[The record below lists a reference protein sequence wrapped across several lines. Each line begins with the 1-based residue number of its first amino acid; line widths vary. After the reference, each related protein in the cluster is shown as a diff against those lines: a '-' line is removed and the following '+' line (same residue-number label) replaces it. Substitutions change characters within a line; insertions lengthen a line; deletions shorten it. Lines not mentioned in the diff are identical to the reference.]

1 METRM
6 EARGK
11 PFIIRLFHY
20 IGMMFGVMWDN
31 SLIRLLKLIDYPR
44 FHRLHFDNL
53 MADFHRLR
61 LGDSTFQP
69 ASDDTDGIGFLEIGR
84 EYDRKYKSMTDPG
97 SASWMPNIMDVLI
110 FERVI
115 VHFLPDDEI
124 KLRALYIQQR
134 YKSLISE
141 SAFDKLQT
149 QMNFQLIGEKTDCRL
164 LRNELDFM
172 LHDLTRGYINAPLPY
187 RARQNIWLYAFW
199 LGIIEYSLAFVLI
212 KLFNLFN
219 DTPIPISAL
228 LVPFFGSA
236 GAFLSIK
243 QRVEALPYGH
253 DTYRNIILLNASLIG
268 LIFGLVRGAAFAI
281 LLNILMISGLV
292 DGELFPKY
300 DFTNFP
306 DKTGLDHAFGF
317 LLHLNDLPTNEI
329 TKILIWSL
337 LAGFSERLV
346 PDTLQRLSDP
356 KNNMNTNASLN
367 TNQGPNY
374 SGLTSAKIDNE
385 PAKTMNTHPS
395 ASNLPVSTPQTP
407 SKPQE

>member
-1 METRM
+1 M
-6 EARGK
+6 EANGK
-11 PFIIRLFHY
+11 SFIARLFQY
-20 IGMMFGVMWDN
+20 FGIMFGVMWDN

-53 MADFHRLR
+53 MSDYHRLR
-61 LGDSTFQP
+61 LGDATFNP
-69 ASDDTDGIGFLEIGR
+69 APDDINGRGFLEIGR
-84 EYDRKYKSMTDPG
+84 NYEQRYKTIIDSSGT
-97 SASWMPNIMDVLI
+97 SWMPNIMDVLTL
-110 FERVI
+110 ERVI

-141 SAFDKLQT
+141 TAFDKLQS
-149 QMNFQLIGEKTDCRL
+149 QMNFQLISDKTDCRL
-164 LRNELDFM
+164 LRHELDFM

-199 LGIIEYSLAFVLI
+199 LGIIEYLLAFIFI
-212 KLFNLFN
+212 KIFNFFDQSN
-219 DTPIPISAL
+219 IPTSAL
-228 LVPFFGSA
+228 LVPLFGSA

-243 QRVEALPYGH
+243 QRVEALPYGN
-253 DTYRNIILLNASLIG
+253 DAYRNIILLNASLIG

-300 DFTNFP
+300 EFLNSS
-306 DKTGLDHAFGF
+306 DKKGLGHAFGF

-329 TKILIWSL
+329 AKILIWSL
-337 LAGFSERLV
+337 VAGFSERLV

-356 KNNMNTNASLN
+356 KNNMNSNPSLN
-367 TNQGPNY
+367 TNQGPNF
-374 SGLTSAKIDNE
+374 SGPAKI
-385 PAKTMNTHPS
+385 
-395 ASNLPVSTPQTP
+395 NLEAQSVKRNDLPETAPDLDDMKLNDS
-407 SKPQE
+407 SKPGQS